1 MWGARQAVVAP
12 LPHTD
17 GTRTVNAARRRD
29 TRRRLLTPVNDR
41 RRKAVHHHAIGDRT
55 GEKTMSPLLMQTPV
69 LMFVGMSLAFGAAL
83 LYTSITDAY
92 RD

>member
-1 MWGARQAVVAP
+1 
-12 LPHTD
+12 
-17 GTRTVNAARRRD
+17 
-29 TRRRLLTPVNDR
+29 
-41 RRKAVHHHAIGDRT
+41 
-55 GEKTMSPLLMQTPV
+55 MSPLLMQTPV